1 MIQETLKIRAIL
13 AEVPSVPA
21 ASANMLCWDSN
32 RSRTSERWC
41 RLPDCTKVMMNTD
54 DIMNILL
61 DVTNISK
68 DNAKITV
75 LKLLYEYL
83 KI

>member
-1 MIQETLKIRAIL
+1 
-13 AEVPSVPA
+13 
-21 ASANMLCWDSN
+21 
-32 RSRTSERWC
+32 
-41 RLPDCTKVMMNTD
+41 MNTD

-68 DNAKITV
+68 DNANITV